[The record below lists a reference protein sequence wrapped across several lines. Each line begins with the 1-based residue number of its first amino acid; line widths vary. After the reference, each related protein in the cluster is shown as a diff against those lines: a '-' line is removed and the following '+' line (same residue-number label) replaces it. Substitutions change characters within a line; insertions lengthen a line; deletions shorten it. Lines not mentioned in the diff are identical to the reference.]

1 MAYVYK
7 LPKLPL
13 PQPLTLLD
21 KYMLL
26 SISSR
31 DRKLTSM
38 DKSVFAVLIE
48 RYRADLGYAKCSNR
62 MLHENTGYDKRNLI
76 FSVKRLVEHGYCQ
89 VIAGNPEAPNR
100 YVLCTEKLKPGTPE
114 SQLPDELRKTLP
126 KDMQAEDQKITTPDA
141 GGSLAGD
148 TGITRGVIAGSPH
161 SIVPVNSPVIVS
173 PLSTTYRAAQ
183 REEGLELQ
191 DTELETD
198 TEDGSSTEKPEAWPD
213 WRHEPW
219 AIGFDPDE
227 EALKL
232 CDKLD
237 IHQREY
243 KIRRVVQKWMHT
255 TIAPNNKKHAIAL
268 LAGFLKW
275 ERW

>member
-1 MAYVYK
+1 MLHAYK
-7 LPKLPL
+7 LPRL
-13 PQPLTLLD
+13 PQPETLTLLD

-26 SISSR
+26 SIACR
-31 DRKLTSM
+31 DKKLTSM

-62 MLHENTGYDKRNLI
+62 MLHDNTGYSKRNLI
-76 FSVKRLVEHGYCQ
+76 LSTKRLVEHGYCR
-89 VIAGNPEAPNR
+89 VITGNPEAPNR
-100 YVLCTEKLKPGTPE
+100 YTLCTEKLKPGSLDDLIPANRSQEGVPE
-114 SQLPDELRKTLP
+114 HP
-126 KDMQAEDQKITTPDA
+126 AITTPA
-141 GGSLAGD
+141 LGGSPASD
-148 TGITRGVIAGSPH
+148 HRITRGVITGSPH

-198 TEDGSSTEKPEAWPD
+198 TEEGSSTEEPEAWPD

-243 KIRRVVQKWMHT
+243 KIRRVVKKWMHT
-255 TIAPNNKKHAIAL
+255 TVAPNNKKHAIAL